1 MKNLFTHFA
10 STKLF
15 IVTETSLPPFTI
27 QFVNVLSN
35 IPDPVEPLVFYLLSL
50 VRIVS

>member
-10 STKLF
+10 CTMLC

-27 QFVNVLSN
+27 LFVDVLSN
-35 IPDPVEPLVFYLLSL
+35 IPDPVEPIVFYLLSL